1 MTGFL
6 PFFHRRDSMT
16 LIEAIS
22 KIDNLKHNTF
32 THDDKVGWLSRLD
45 WMVKEEILDTHE
57 GEGAPWFFG
66 YDMESDVETELLVPA
81 PYDEMY
87 LRWLEA
93 QIDYAN
99 GEINR
104 YNNAIEMF
112 LAAYNG
118 YARAYNRSHMPKS
131 KKMKY

>member
-1 MTGFL
+1 
-6 PFFHRRDSMT
+6 MT

-32 THDDKVGWLSRLD
+32 THEDKVAWLSRLD
-45 WMVKEEILDTHE
+45 GMVKDEILDTHD
-57 GEGAPWFFG
+57 GGSGWFPG
-66 YDMESDVETELLVPA
+66 YDMDSNVETELLVPA

-99 GEINR
+99 GEYSK
-104 YNNAIEMF
+104 YNNSIAMF
-112 LAAYNG
+112 NAAYDR
-118 YARAYNRSHMPKS
+118 YANHYNRTHMPKGR
-131 KKMKY
+131 KIRYF

>member
-1 MTGFL
+1 
-6 PFFHRRDSMT
+6 MT

-32 THDDKVGWLSRLD
+32 THEDKVGWLSRLD
-45 WMVKEEILDTHE
+45 GMVKTEILDTHE
-57 GEGAPWFFG
+57 GGEGVWFLG
-66 YDMESDVETELLVPA
+66 YDTDSDVETVLLVPA

-99 GEINR
+99 GEFGR
-104 YNNAIEMF
+104 YNNAMELF
-112 LAAYNG
+112 NTLYRG
-118 YARAYNRSHMPKS
+118 YSSFYNRTHMPKGRRFRF
-131 KKMKY
+131 